1 MITLASIL
9 ESVQDRRKTKQLNK
23 KQDAYHFVKITFEDY
38 KKIQELKR
46 QLKIRQLRKNISTT
60 V

>member
-60 V
+60 A